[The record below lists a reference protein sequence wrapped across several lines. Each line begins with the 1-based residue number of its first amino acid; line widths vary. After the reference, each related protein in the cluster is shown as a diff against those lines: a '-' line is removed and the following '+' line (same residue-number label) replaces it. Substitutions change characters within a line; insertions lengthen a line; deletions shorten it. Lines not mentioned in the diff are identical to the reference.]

1 MSNLSRQ
8 EEGKVQLDIGICT
21 YRRNELEDTLRSV
34 AGLKVPPGVAVKV
47 IVADNDATPSARK
60 LVEGLRADVPFEILY
75 VHCPESN
82 ISIARNACLD
92 NGAGDFLAYLDDDAT
107 CSAEWLSELLGT
119 AKETGADAV
128 LGPVRAFYSDGAPDW
143 VKQGDFHST
152 RPVWVRGEIRTGY
165 TGNVL
170 LRRASSC
177 VWGHRFNSTLGR
189 SGGEDT
195 EYFTRLREAGGRIAY
210 APEAWVFEPVP
221 DSRAR
226 FSWLAKRRFRVG
238 QTHGRLVGE
247 RAAGIAKVGSV
258 GLAVVKAAYCFALAA
273 FTVFSPS
280 HRNRHLLRGV
290 MHAGVASGLIGIREI
305 QLYGQLGS
313 SAP

>member
-1 MSNLSRQ
+1 MSSPSEK
-8 EEGKVQLDIGICT
+8 EERKVRVDIGICT
-21 YRRNELEDTLRSV
+21 YRRSELEDTLRSV
-34 AGLKVPPGVAVKV
+34 AGLKVPAGVTVKV
-47 IVADNDATPSARK
+47 IVADNDKTPSAK
-60 LVEGLRADVPFEILY
+60 ELVGRLRAEVPFEILY

-92 NGAGDFLAYLDDDAT
+92 NGSGDFLAYIDDDAT
-107 CSAEWLSELLGT
+107 CSAEWLSQLLDA

-128 LGPVRAFYSDGAPDW
+128 LGPVRAYYSDDAPDW

-170 LRRASSC
+170 LRRASPS
-177 VWGHRFNSTLGR
+177 VWGRRFNSMLGR
-189 SGGEDT
+189 TGGEDT
-195 EYFTRLREAGGRIAY
+195 EYFSELREAGGRIAF

-226 FSWLAKRRFRVG
+226 FSWLAKRRFRAG
-238 QTHGRLVGE
+238 QTHGRLLGEKTVGF
-247 RAAGIAKVGSV
+247 AIVGSAS
-258 GLAVVKAAYCFALAA
+258 LAAAKAVYCFVMAA

-290 MHAGVASGLIGIREI
+290 MHAGVASGLIGLREI

-313 SAP
+313 TTR

>member
-1 MSNLSRQ
+1 MSNLSKK
-8 EEGKVQLDIGICT
+8 EDGKVEIDIGICT
-21 YRRNELEDTLRSV
+21 YRRSELADTLRSV
-34 AGLKVPPGVAVKV
+34 AGLRVPADVAVKV

-60 LVEGLRADVPFEILY
+60 LVNELRAEVPFEILY

-92 NGAGDFLAYLDDDAT
+92 NGAGDFVAYLDDDAT
-107 CSAEWLSELLGT
+107 CSADWLSELLGA

-128 LGPVRAFYSDGAPDW
+128 LGPVRAFYSNEAPDW

-170 LRRASSC
+170 LRRASPS
-177 VWGHRFNSTLGR
+177 VWGRRFNSSLGR
-189 SGGEDT
+189 TGGEDT
-195 EYFTRLREAGGRIAY
+195 EYFTQLREAGGRIAF

-221 DSRAR
+221 DSRAS

-247 RAAGIAKVGSV
+247 RAVGSARF
-258 GLAVVKAAYCFALAA
+258 GSAALAVVKAAYCFTIAA
-273 FTVFSPS
+273 FTVLSPT

-290 MHAGVASGLIGIREI
+290 MHAGIASGLIGIREI

-313 SAP
+313 TVR